1 MAAYITVS
9 KTIGVSA
16 FHDSTLV
23 MNCSLPMAL
32 HYICVKELQEWL
44 ITLEEIIPKAP
55 TAHRYHLEQ
64 LFCSLKSAYNT
75 HLREHEAI
83 VTEAPTAE
91 DLQEYLVAYAA
102 AIGHGTLS

>member
-9 KTIGVSA
+9 ETIGVSA
-16 FHDSTLV
+16 FHDRTLV
-23 MNCSLPMAL
+23 MSCSLPMTM
-32 HYICVKELQEWL
+32 HYVVVKELQEWL
-44 ITLEEIIPKAP
+44 TTLEELIPQAP
-55 TAHRYHLEQ
+55 TAHRYYLEQ
-64 LFCSLKSAYNT
+64 LFFSLKTAYNA
-75 HLREHEAI
+75 HLREHEAV